1 MLARDESHSVR
12 EFTELAFQEIGIDL
26 QWEGKGEN
34 EKGIDPRSGKALVEI
49 DPRYCRP
56 AEVDFLLGDG
66 SKGKQ

>member
-1 MLARDESHSVR
+1 VR

-49 DPRYCRP
+49 DPRYCRL
-56 AEVDFLLGDG
+56 AEADFLLGDG
-66 SKGKQ
+66 SKAKQ